1 MNAPAPENHVD
12 NMVVVASSV
21 LFLMDGG
28 LLLLDH
34 AILCDS
40 LLFVCNHLIGF
51 YAFTLKS
58 ITILKLST

>member
-34 AILCDS
+34 AIVCY
-40 LLFVCNHLIGF
+40 LFAI
-51 YAFTLKS
+51 
-58 ITILKLST
+58 I